1 MEFKEWVGNG
11 CSLSTLNGCNHDQNG
26 AHRLHNNKRHQG
38 EAATVDA
45 HDIISLLCEH
55 LNLRFMLHEP
65 LKSHV
70 PQNYEIDASEFSN
83 LYSSLLYQ
91 HENSPMF
98 CQSTYSL
105 NLMFLAFH

>member
-1 MEFKEWVGNG
+1 MCMEFKEWVGNV

-38 EAATVDA
+38 EPATVDA

-70 PQNYEIDASEFSN
+70 PQHYETRFKISVDTGTTRPSRIR
-83 LYSSLLYQ
+83 LDHGRYR
-91 HENSPMF
+91 
-98 CQSTYSL
+98 TDTRVG
-105 NLMFLAFH
+105 